1 MKKNLYPKIHIQEI
15 QRNQTL
21 ICNGVTLTVCADVG
35 DPGQWSLV
43 IQNEYGVT
51 THWPEFF
58 KSSKSAI
65 HAGIKAIRTEGVA
78 PFSSKHLCDDG
89 CRQAC
94 GPKLHL

>member
-43 IQNEYGVT
+43 IQKP
-51 THWPEFF
+51 THHRAFLLE
-58 KSSKSAI
+58 
-65 HAGIKAIRTEGVA
+65 VA
-78 PFSSKHLCDDG
+78 ARL
-89 CRQAC
+89 QAF
-94 GPKLHL
+94 L